1 MIQNLVLKTLK
12 TLVVILLTVSCQ
24 NKPPLI
30 DLVQIDAVHNQ
41 ANQFHINK
49 YNADSCKMES
59 SFVQSFPITI
69 DGAGNPKFHGGFWIS
84 ADDFAKLKSW
94 GVTECKNKK
103 VKNDVKQTR

>member
-59 SFVQSFPITI
+59 SLVQSYPVVIE
-69 DGAGNPKFHGGFWIS
+69 GQVNQSLHGGFWIS

-94 GVTECKNKK
+94 GVTECKNRK